1 MSKVSFED
9 FMSGAWKEEQ
19 ATTPVSAPAAS
30 VPTASPQTVSFADFM
45 SGAWKNQAQPQ
56 QTATP
61 ARDAQTQQRISQG
74 LSTEGARQEK
84 LFGKFLDR
92 YFPQSRTSAAPRGL
106 DPDSL
111 AGQMM
116 KDEANRYI
124 SNIKRYGSSTAWA
137 EEMQKQYDSRTDKV
151 ESLSEQIRQLNLEKV
166 YGASVYENG
175 IYMGENAERASW
187 YDDQLTRLGLELGM
201 AEREQSAAQK
211 DLDAAR
217 GYAEYDTWKA
227 QNDEDMKLLDM
238 AHAAGLNSEGWY
250 LGAERERQEAE
261 DNVHAIQQ
269 QIKDLSLQKV
279 YGTAIYENG
288 IYMGD
293 DPERVRR
300 YDEQLKAKQEELTKA
315 EEKFRRKDSSL
326 ASATRTRYSDIGN
339 DPNYAQR
346 VAQGMMKFIQL
357 RQEDQAA
364 MNTLHEGQRMDT
376 VVGLTTPGASVSNM
390 FRTYQLDA
398 SYKRPTEKWTEE
410 ERKRYF
416 YLLGSTE
423 QPEEADLYAEQ
434 LNEAYAQAEKF
445 EKNKAIE
452 EWAGQNIVTGT
463 IGTAASLGAFLVQ
476 GVDAIDKMVEYSARG
491 TITTRPYTTATDLSN
506 AVTAGVSGALN
517 EWSGTT
523 DAKILGKERGAGD
536 LYQIAMSVAQS
547 YAAIAAGG
555 ASGSLFFLGTGISN
569 GIDEALNRGAEPGQA
584 VAYGLTAG
592 IVEVLAEKY
601 SIDNLLG
608 GMDVHSVVKSIA
620 KQGGI
625 EASEETVT
633 ALLNSLADGIIMGDT
648 SEYQQSMER
657 YVMEG
662 KTFSEA
668 STLATKD
675 WLNKIGE
682 SAVSGFISG
691 GVSAGGMLAAE
702 AFDVIPQSGTGS
714 SGKPSPSPAVP
725 EVQAEQNKTAPVE
738 GAEETVVEL
747 SPGPSAFDNKESG
760 LGNLLAQNI
769 VNLQDEKP
777 VAKLTGREMNDRSE
791 KASTQIMNFFKKL
804 GGMVRRV
811 GFGDVVLG
819 EYGAASIINHR
830 PLNRAKMVSLTA
842 VPEVIANGK
851 IISDEENWKGRGYR
865 SITFAAPVEIAG
877 KQTYVAAV
885 VNQFPDRKDFYL
897 NECVDSEGNYLR
909 IKEVPAGN
917 TKTGLT
923 AEGGITGGPTGTN
936 IPTATTPA
944 ARREASASN
953 ESIAQPGEESNTPT
967 AATEQ
972 AEPIAEQT
980 KPTTEQTNPI
990 TERPEP
996 EARKKA
1002 EAQPEIRESALALAE
1017 KKAQKDVRSFARRI
1031 TEQLDS
1037 RRVFKDVAE
1046 DLEMMVH
1053 GMLSDE
1059 VSRSEVREW
1068 AGELAEYIVDNAE
1081 VTASDMSEERQRLVQ
1096 YLRNTPLSMSRAE
1109 FGDIPKGWRSKHRA
1123 VRLTE
1128 KGLPIDVAWRELGEM
1143 FGYGMFPEDMYS
1155 LSDMLMQIGHYL
1167 DSWADQKV
1175 NPHEQDRDGAVQ
1187 SVAEDIFDTVSERV
1201 NKASVDA
1208 LKADYKAEL
1217 KAMREEER
1225 VRAQGRID
1233 KLTEQRDKARA
1244 EAQELKAG
1252 MSTAVKKAVQDERT
1266 RRAEQEEKQ
1275 QHVKNIRE
1283 LAQSLGR
1290 KLEENSG
1297 RNRIP
1302 DALKRN
1308 VAAMLAEIDTR
1319 GGGWRQQQEFAS
1331 RIKSVALTLQRQQ
1344 RIQEDKGEQAMYLD
1358 IPGDV
1363 ADTLADIAER
1373 VENLTAGVDVF
1384 TGGEEY
1390 TWTISAMDN
1399 EDLAELEDIL
1409 TSISH
1414 AVTEANNLFTGNSTV
1429 DQRGGALIRELEGR
1443 KAKER
1448 PGTKLEKAVE
1458 WDMMTPVYFFRRLG
1472 KPGEEMFKALRQG
1485 WGEFAVKTEQI
1496 IKASEEMWTRQEAQQ
1511 AERELIKIKLPWR
1524 ILEGDAQGESE
1535 ALRSDEKE
1543 TVKLTKAQAMSLYG
1557 LYRRPQGRSHILGAG
1572 IHIKDIERRGT
1583 RAPLTQSKNYLVTEM
1598 DLAEIFSQLSE
1609 REKKIAEDMS
1619 RYMSTVGGE
1628 WGNTVT
1634 MKRWGIRGY
1643 TEETYWPIETD
1654 SRNRDARQPESM
1666 KNMSLFRLLNMGF
1679 TKRLVPN
1686 AHNAVDIDSA
1696 FNVFANH
1703 MTDMA
1708 KYNTLA
1714 LPLLDTMK
1722 ILNYKEI
1729 TARQL
1734 GTGSNDESGT
1744 PGKYTTASVQKSM
1757 DKVYGPAAQRYLMQL
1772 IQDLNGSR
1780 EGGRNMTDAFGKL
1793 VSNYKAASVGANLRV
1808 AMLQPTSYV
1817 RASAVLDGGSLLY
1830 GGAHTGGWKEAIKYS
1845 GAAKWKNLGYR
1856 DSDINANVR
1865 ELIKHDRKP
1874 VDMVKDWSMKAA
1886 EKMDQITWGS
1896 IWLAAKHQVQRQA
1909 ENAGRKLSHEELI
1922 DRTVELFEE
1931 TIYRTQVMDSTLTRS
1946 TVMRSDEI
1954 HARIMTSFM
1963 AEPTLSYNMVLD
1975 EYANIMQE
1983 SKKKGFKQAMKDNR
1997 GRLLKAMTVYTASM
2011 TAAAIAGSIADAL
2024 RDDDEYETFMQKWW
2038 QAYWGEKFFDGN
2050 WYGDLSLV
2058 RKLPLFKPIG
2068 SLIDGYGSA
2077 NMDSVAIQSIFEA
2090 WRAATQLL
2098 TEEEASGKYYK
2109 DNKTDYGKVNTML
2122 KGLATL
2128 SGIPLYSVSRE
2139 VAAIWNSTLGK
2150 YWDMPLKTY
2159 DAGASSN
2166 IKYAFKDGTITEESA
2181 RKLLVEEGV
2190 CDNEDEAYWK
2200 VEAWKSADG
2209 EYSKYDKLREAM
2221 KAGDKQAFAAAMQE
2235 LEEHGMY
2242 HGDVISNGVI
2252 DEIKLMYQGDTDK
2265 NIEPSISREEAVSLL
2280 ESYGETLPIN
2290 AEAKVQEW
2298 SCLVE
2303 TGIMYGSIKEEYAA
2317 GHIEHE
2323 QVVDMLMT
2331 YGGETER
2338 SANEKAMQYQ
2348 MLRDTGWDYD
2358 DMWDL
2363 YVAGEIDNDTLYE
2376 YQKLYGSKSEESA
2389 QNYVVR
2395 WEWAEHDKEL
2405 LFTSVE
2411 PILKYEEYLNGSMDK
2426 ATFKTAYSAINAFES
2441 EIDENGKTVEN
2452 SKRAKRWEYIDGLDL
2467 EPWQKD
2473 ALHRCFYAESTLKDA
2488 PWNK

>member
-30 VPTASPQTVSFADFM
+30 VLTASPQTVSFADFM

-74 LSTEGARQEK
+74 LSTKGARQEK

-151 ESLSEQIRQLNLEKV
+151 ESLSEQIRQLNLERH
-166 YGASVYENG
+166 YGLMNT
-175 IYMGENAERASW
+175 GENAEGVSW
-187 YDDQLTRLGLELGM
+187 YDDQLTRLGIELGM

-211 DLDAAR
+211 DLDTAR

-261 DNVHAIQQ
+261 ANVRAIQQ

-293 DPERVRR
+293 DPERVRW
-300 YDEQLKAKQEELTKA
+300 YDEQLKAKQEELTRA
-315 EEKFRRKDSSL
+315 EEKLRRKDSSL

-346 VAQGMMKFIQL
+346 VAQGMMNFIQL

-376 VVGLTTPGASVSNM
+376 VVSLTTPGASVSNM

-410 ERKRYF
+410 ERKIYF

-423 QPEEADLYAEQ
+423 QPEEADRYAER

-452 EWAGQNIVTGT
+452 EWAGQNILTGVA
-463 IGTAASLGAFLVQ
+463 GTAASLGAFLVQ
-476 GVDAIDKMVEYSARG
+476 GVDAIDKMVEYGARG

-517 EWSGTT
+517 KWSGTT

-555 ASGSLFFLGTGISN
+555 ASGSLFFLGSGISN
-569 GIDEALNRGAEPGQA
+569 GIDEALDRGAEPGQA

-625 EASEETVT
+625 EATEETVT
-633 ALLNSLADGIIMGDT
+633 TLLNSIADEIIMGDT

-668 STLATKD
+668 SRLATRD

-714 SGKPSPSPAVP
+714 SGKPSTSPAVP
-725 EVQAEQNKTAPVE
+725 QVQTEQKAEQAAAEQNKTAPVE
-738 GAEETVVEL
+738 GAEIKDETSYINNKLRENIPGL
-747 SPGPSAFDNKESG
+747 SDMQAVAQSRAEEVRQIPGKTMAEKARVLFEKIKGIVTRPG
-760 LGNLLAQNI
+760 LG
-769 VNLQDEKP
+769 
-777 VAKLTGREMNDRSE
+777 
-791 KASTQIMNFFKKL
+791 
-804 GGMVRRV
+804 
-811 GFGDVVLG
+811 DV
-819 EYGAASIINHR
+819 IINARSVKDDLSHGVGT
-830 PLNRAKMVSLTA
+830 AKAA
-842 VPEVIANGK
+842 VIPAIPEVIRQGK
-851 IISDEENWKGRGYR
+851 EIDYQEKWKGRNYDGY
-865 SITFAAPVEIAG
+865 IFAAPVELDG
-877 KQTYVAAV
+877 ETVYVAAV
-885 VNQFPDRKDFYL
+885 VKQTSKNKFYL
-897 NECVDSEGNYLR
+897 HEVVDSNGNV
-909 IKEVPAGN
+909 IKINDGEEANQTSLMSPVDDAGASSPYNSPLESENSESVP
-917 TKTGLT
+917 
-923 AEGGITGGPTGTN
+923 
-936 IPTATTPA
+936 
-944 ARREASASN
+944 SA
-953 ESIAQPGEESNTPT
+953 ESIAQLGEESNTPT

-972 AEPIAEQT
+972 AEPTTEQT
-980 KPTTEQTNPI
+980 NPITEQAEPTTEQTNPI

-1037 RRVFKDVAE
+1037 RRVYKDVAE

-1128 KGLPIDVAWRELGEM
+1128 KGLPINIAWRELGEM

-1155 LSDMLMQIGHYL
+1155 QSDMLMQIGHYL

-1175 NPHEQDRDGAVQ
+1175 NPHEQDRDGTVQ

-1225 VRAQGRID
+1225 ARAQGRID

-1252 MSTAVKKAVQDERT
+1252 MSTAVKKTVQDERT

-1275 QHVKNIRE
+1275 QHVKNIRK

-1308 VAAMLAEIDTR
+1308 IAALLAEIDTR

-1331 RIKSVALTLQRQQ
+1331 RIKSVALTLQKQQ

-1363 ADTLADIAER
+1363 ADSLADIAER

-1384 TGGEEY
+1384 TGGEKY

-1414 AVTEANNLFTGNSTV
+1414 AVTEANNLFTGNGTV

-1511 AERELIKIKLPWR
+1511 AERELIKIQLPWR
-1524 ILEGDAQGESE
+1524 ILEGEAQGESE

-1572 IHIKDIERRGT
+1572 IHIKDIERRGI
-1583 RAPLTQSKNYLVTEM
+1583 REPLRQSKNYLVTEM

-1679 TKRLVPN
+1679 TKRLIPN
-1686 AHNAVDIDSA
+1686 ANNAVDIDSA

-1874 VDMVKDWSMKAA
+1874 VDMVKDLSMKAA

-1909 ENAGRKLSHEELI
+1909 ENAGRKLSHEDLI

-1954 HARIMTSFM
+1954 HARFMTSFM

-1975 EYANIMQE
+1975 EYANIVQE
-1983 SKKKGFKQAMKDNR
+1983 SKKKGLKQAAMDNR

-2038 QAYWGEKFFDGN
+2038 QAFWGEKFFDGN

-2090 WRAATQLL
+2090 WRAATQML
-2098 TEEEASGKYYK
+2098 TEEEVSGKYYK
-2109 DNKTDYGKVNTML
+2109 DNKTEYGKINTML

-2128 SGIPLYSVSRE
+2128 TGIPLYSASRE
-2139 VAAIWNSTLGK
+2139 VAAIWNTTLGK
-2150 YWDMPLKTY
+2150 LWDMPLKSY

-2221 KAGDKQAFAAAMQE
+2221 KAGDKQAFTSAMQE

-2242 HGDVISNGVI
+2242 HQSVISDGVVK
-2252 DEIKLMYQGDTDK
+2252 EIQQMYQGNNAEQIAPTINK
-2265 NIEPSISREEAVSLL
+2265 AEAVELL
-2280 ESYGETLPIN
+2280 EAYGEKRN
-2290 AEAKVQEW
+2290 GEAEKIATQWTSYLEEGIDYSGMKEAYVNEQISFDKAVSMRSKYGMMSEADARAEVLEW
-2298 SCLVE
+2298 QCYKE
-2303 TGIMYGSIKEEYAA
+2303 TGIEADNLGKAYAA
-2317 GHIEHE
+2317 GELSWEELRDAYIKYEIYE
-2323 QVVDMLMT
+2323 
-2331 YGGETER
+2331 E
-2338 SANEKAMQYQ
+2338 EKAASYADKAKFVGLDSYPGISYQ
-2348 MLRDTGWDYD
+2348 ATDAYWKYVP
-2358 DMWDL
+2358 DM
-2363 YVAGEIDNDTLYE
+2363 
-2376 YQKLYGSKSEESA
+2376 
-2389 QNYVVR
+2389 
-2395 WEWAEHDKEL
+2395 DKEL
-2405 LFTSVE
+2405 YYQVWKETKDMKGE
-2411 PILKYEEYLNGSMDK
+2411 DEDGNGRSDPYTVIDK
-2426 ATFKTAYSAINAFES
+2426 KL
-2441 EIDENGKTVEN
+2441 
-2452 SKRAKRWEYIDGLDL
+2452 EYIDKLNL
-2467 EPWQKD
+2467 SSAQKG
-2473 ALHRCFYAESTLKDA
+2473 ALAMALGISEDNLKRA
-2488 PWNK
+2488 PWNN